1 METAVEEFILKRCEG
16 AVSRII
22 RERKEDL
29 KLPNHLL
36 GYRRLYLKLV
46 FRNVQDLLAVR
57 KDLLP
62 LALANAKKRNAV
74 DAYAEVMQDQANG
87 MNGMSVEM
95 DVDEDAEG
103 ELYQASTS
111 RGKGPDKDPR
121 EYIIDIREYDVTY
134 YLRAAI
140 DLEIRVGLWYAVTF
154 TEERPAFKQL
164 PERVKRADPVVMAYD
179 IETTKAPLKLS
190 DSTVDQIIYDRWTVL
205 SHYQS

>member
-1 METAVEEFILKRCEG
+1 METAVEEFILKRYEG

-95 DVDEDAEG
+95 DVDKGIYIRLRPHEARDRTKTLG
-103 ELYQASTS
+103 STS
-111 RGKGPDKDPR
+111 LISGNTTLLIIFEPQSIWRFELVCGMQSPSLKD
-121 EYIIDIREYDVTY
+121 
-134 YLRAAI
+134 
-140 DLEIRVGLWYAVTF
+140 DLHSNNFRKE
-154 TEERPAFKQL
+154 
-164 PERVKRADPVVMAYD
+164 
-179 IETTKAPLKLS
+179 LS
-190 DSTVDQIIYDRWTVL
+190 VRIQ
-205 SHYQS
+205 